1 MSKMA
6 WLDKAVDDLLFYM
19 APVLGSVLII
29 AGFVSLLIFT
39 ADESGLT
46 GTVEDV
52 AVVHG
57 DRPYSI
63 ITIEDADYRFY
74 GDVAPEEGDEII
86 FTKDGGITLGIPVM
100 VDWQLAG

>member
-46 GTVEDV
+46 GTVSNPKNDV
-52 AVVHG
+52 LV
-57 DRPYSI
+57 SI
-63 ITIEDADYRFY
+63 KADMIERKEA
-74 GDVAPEEGDEII
+74 
-86 FTKDGGITLGIPVM
+86 
-100 VDWQLAG
+100 

>member
-19 APVLGSVLII
+19 ASVLGSVLII
-29 AGFVSLLIFT
+29 AGFVGLLIFT

-74 GDVAPEEGDEII
+74 GDVAPEEGDEIYS
-86 FTKDGGITLGIPVM
+86 PRM
-100 VDWQLAG
+100 VVLRSAFP